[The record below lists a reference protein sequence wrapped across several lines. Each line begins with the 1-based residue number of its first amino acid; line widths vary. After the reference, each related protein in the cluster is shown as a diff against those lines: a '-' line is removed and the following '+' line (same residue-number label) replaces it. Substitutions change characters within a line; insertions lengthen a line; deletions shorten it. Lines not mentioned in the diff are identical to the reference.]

1 VRQALADAEATLE
14 HRTAAAGPIGYD
26 ELVRKLIGEQGNEAV
41 ADLRSLAATAPS
53 HALLTEFSLARLA
66 VSLLYTWNLP
76 EQALPLVEF
85 TQELYPAS
93 PSATMMLGETQA
105 MLGNTSAAIATFEQL
120 LERMPGNPAVGA
132 RVEELRSQL

>member
-1 VRQALADAEATLE
+1 
-14 HRTAAAGPIGYD
+14 
-26 ELVRKLIGEQGNEAV
+26 
-41 ADLRSLAATAPS
+41 
-53 HALLTEFSLARLA
+53 LARLA